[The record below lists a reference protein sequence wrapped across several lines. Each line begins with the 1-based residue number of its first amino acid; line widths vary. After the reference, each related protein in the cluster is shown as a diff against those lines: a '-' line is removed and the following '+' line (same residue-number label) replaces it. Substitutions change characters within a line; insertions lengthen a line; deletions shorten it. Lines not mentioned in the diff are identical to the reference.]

1 MQCGR
6 VGSRLLFF
14 RVVPAPA
21 SPAALRAAG
30 EAFFVCVPR
39 AGAPPFLTSPFRFP
53 VIRRHSGFQ
62 AVAGGNDGMTGKTGK
77 T

>member
-1 MQCGR
+1 
-6 VGSRLLFF
+6 
-14 RVVPAPA
+14 PA
-21 SPAALRAAG
+21 SPAARRAAG

-39 AGAPPFLTSPFRFP
+39 AGEPPFLTSPFRFP

-77 T
+77 N